1 MPLAIRTR
9 VKICGITRPADA
21 LAVAAAGADAI
32 GLVFYPPSPR
42 GITAQQA
49 CSILAVL
56 PPFVTATGLFVNAD
70 AAAVERVLETA
81 ALDLLQFHGDET
93 PEFCAS
99 FGLPWVK
106 ALRVRP
112 DADAAQLRSEM
123 QRFAGARGIL
133 LDAWHEHLYG
143 GSGKTFDWSLL
154 AQAQPSRNAIAG
166 HSSDADN
173 VATSD
178 TDNDAACDRAGS
190 AENEPVPLILAG
202 GLSPRNVGEA
212 IRLVRPWAVDVS
224 SGVEEA
230 PGLKS
235 RALINAF
242 MQEVQRA

>member
-1 MPLAIRTR
+1 MPPATRTR
-9 VKICGITRPADA
+9 VKICGIIRPADA
-21 LAVAAAGADAI
+21 QAAAEAGADAI

-42 GITAQQA
+42 AITAQQA
-49 CSILAVL
+49 RSILAVL
-56 PPFVTATGLFVNAD
+56 PPFVTATGLFVNAE
-70 AAAVERVLETA
+70 AAAVEEILETA

-99 FGLPWVK
+99 FGLPWIK

-112 DADAAQLRSEM
+112 DADAAQLRTEM

-143 GSGKTFDWSLL
+143 GSGNTFDWSLF
-154 AQAQPSRNAIAG
+154 AQAQHSRSATAG
-166 HSSDADN
+166 HSSDGNIVSA
-173 VATSD
+173 AESTS
-178 TDNDAACDRAGS
+178 S
-190 AENEPVPLILAG
+190 SENNPIPLILAG
-202 GLSPRNVGEA
+202 GLSPQNVGEA
-212 IRLVRPWAVDVS
+212 IRLARPWAGDVS
-224 SGVEEA
+224 SGVEEG